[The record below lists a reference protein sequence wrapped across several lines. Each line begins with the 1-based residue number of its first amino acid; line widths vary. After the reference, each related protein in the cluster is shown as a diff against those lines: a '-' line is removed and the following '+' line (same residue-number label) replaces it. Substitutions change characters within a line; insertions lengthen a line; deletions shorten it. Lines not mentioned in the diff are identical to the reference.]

1 MSQAFEQQ
9 CRERILAAS
18 AGAPLLIQG
27 GGSKA
32 FYGRPVQGEIL
43 DTRSH
48 RGVVAYE
55 PTELVV
61 TVKAG
66 TPLAEL
72 EAVLAEKGQYLAFE
86 PPHFGSEATVGGMVA
101 AGLSGPR
108 RAQAGAV
115 RDFVLG
121 VRLMDGQGQALNF
134 GGQVMKNVAGYDVPR
149 LMAGSLGQLGL
160 LLEVSLK
167 VLPRPVAE
175 ATLRLE
181 TSQAKALTLM
191 NQWGGKPLPIVATAW
206 EKTGE
211 GESLTVRLA
220 GARAAVQSAQAVL
233 GGDVLERG
241 AAAAFWDDLR
251 EQRLPFFPAAGSFG
265 ATGSAGGPAL
275 WRLSLPSTAPTLELP
290 GPQLVEWGGAQRWLA
305 SDAQARHVREVV
317 EKAGGHATLFRG
329 TAEAREQAFHPLAAP
344 LLAIHRRL
352 RASFDP
358 RGAFA
363 AGRLYEGL

>member
-1 MSQAFEQQ
+1 MSQVFEQQ
-9 CRERILAAS
+9 CRERILAAA
-18 AGAPLLIQG
+18 AGAPLLLRG
-27 GGSKA
+27 GGSKD
-32 FYGRPVQGEIL
+32 FYGRPVQGDIV

-86 PPHFGSEATVGGMVA
+86 PPHFGPDATVGGMVA

-121 VRLMDGQGQALNF
+121 VRLMDGQGQVLNF

-149 LMAGSLGQLGL
+149 LLAGSLGQLGL

-175 ATLRLE
+175 ATIRLE
-181 TSQAKALTLM
+181 TSQAKALALM
-191 NQWGGKPLPIVATAW
+191 NQWGGKPLPISATVWSDAGHPD
-206 EKTGE
+206 GE
-211 GESLTVRLA
+211 AITVRLS
-220 GARAAVQSAQAVL
+220 GARAAVAAAQAAL
-233 GGDVLERG
+233 GGTLVEAG
-241 AAAAFWDDLR
+241 IASAFWAGVR
-251 EQRLPFFPAAGSFG
+251 EQTHPFFAG
-265 ATGSAGGPAL
+265 AGGANEPAL
-275 WRLSLPSTAPTLELP
+275 WRLAVPSTAPQLDLP
-290 GPQLVEWGGAQRWLA
+290 GRTLVEWGGAQRWLV
-305 SDAQARHVREVV
+305 SDAEPRRIRETA

-329 TAEAREQAFHPLAAP
+329 PAAARDQAFHPLASP
-344 LLAIHRRL
+344 LLDIHRRL
-352 RASFDP
+352 KATFDP
-358 RGAFA
+358 RGVFA

>member
-1 MSQAFEQQ
+1 MSAAFEQQ

-18 AGAPLLIQG
+18 SAAPLLIQG

-32 FYGRPVQGEIL
+32 FYGRPVSGELL

-61 TVKAG
+61 TVRAG

-72 EAVLAEKGQYLAFE
+72 ETVLAERGQYLAWE
-86 PPHFGSEATVGGMVA
+86 PPHFGPDATVGGMVA

-121 VRLMDGQGQALNF
+121 LRLLDGQGQALNF

-167 VLPRPVAE
+167 VLPRPPAE

-181 TSQAKALTLM
+181 TSQARALALM
-191 NQWGGKPLPIVATAW
+191 NQWGGKPLPISAAVWSAT
-206 EKTGE
+206 EDVGE
-211 GESLTVRLA
+211 AITVRLSGA
-220 GARAAVQSAQAVL
+220 HAAVAAARAAL
-233 GGDVLERG
+233 GGEMVENE
-241 AAAAFWDDLR
+241 AACAFWADLR
-251 EQRLPFFPAAGSFG
+251 EQRVDFFRQ
-265 ATGSAGGPAL
+265 AGGPGQPAL
-275 WRLSLPSTAPTLELP
+275 WRLSVPSTAPLLDLP
-290 GPQLVEWGGAQRWLA
+290 GPVLVEWGGAQRWLA
-305 SDAQARHVREVV
+305 SDGEARHIREVA
-317 EKAGGHATLFRG
+317 ERAGGHATLFRG
-329 TAEAREQAFHPLAAP
+329 PAEARHHAFHPLAAP

-352 RASFDP
+352 RAHFDP
-358 RGAFA
+358 RGVFA
-363 AGRLYEGL
+363 AGRLHEGL

>member
-1 MSQAFEQQ
+1 MNAAFEQQ

-27 GGSKA
+27 GGTKA

-66 TPLAEL
+66 TSLAEL
-72 EAVLAEKGQYLAFE
+72 EAVLAEKGQYLACE
-86 PPHFGSEATVGGMVA
+86 PPHFGGDATVGGMVA

-149 LMAGSLGQLGL
+149 LMAGSLGSLGL

-167 VLPRPVAE
+167 VLPQSVAE

-181 TSQAKALTLM
+181 TSQAKALALM

-206 EKTGE
+206 EQSDAGE
-211 GESLTVRLA
+211 VLTVRLA
-220 GARAAVQSAQAVL
+220 GARAAVQSAQAAL
-233 GGDVLERG
+233 GGSVLEAG
-241 AAAAFWDDLR
+241 AAAAFWSSLR
-251 EQRLPFFPAAGSFG
+251 EQSHAFFQG
-265 ATGSAGGPAL
+265 AGGANEPAL
-275 WRLSLPSTAPTLELP
+275 WRLSVPSTAGVIDLP
-290 GPQLVEWGGAQRWLA
+290 GPTLVEWGGAQRWLV
-305 SDAQARHVREVV
+305 SDAEPRHIRSAV

-329 TAEAREQAFHPLAAP
+329 TAAARLQAFQPLSAP
-344 LLAIHRRL
+344 LLAIHQRL
-352 RASFDP
+352 KNSFDP
-358 RGAFA
+358 RGVFA